1 MTRLFAALLILTLVV
16 LVTWA
21 LWHRSEAAESRA
33 ELAEQQL
40 AASQQR
46 VQEHQQIISALQE
59 NAARLDAQQRA
70 TAQRKAELERTAGA
84 RLARIQ
90 ELQHEN
96 DQLREWAST
105 RLPDAVIRL
114 RKRPAVTGADAY
126 HQSVRDPSPL
136 HATGERAG
144 H

>member
-1 MTRLFAALLILTLVV
+1 MTRLFAALLILALVV

-126 HQSVRDPSPL
+126 HQSVRDPGTL